1 MTTPISTQGTAR
13 IRDQLAPGA
22 TKSTPQAAPT
32 QITTFT
38 RSEPQTKTATN
49 VRLGQKQQP
58 VAAAMTG
65 KRTLNDAQLQAMG
78 AEILHL
84 YKEKVIGGASRR
96 LDFKSEGETYSVRG
110 GDINNIL
117 IHTKDGSIQ
126 LRPDGMPTRNISLP
140 IESWESLEL
149 GLARTLATLRH
160 T

>member
-1 MTTPISTQGTAR
+1 
-13 IRDQLAPGA
+13 
-22 TKSTPQAAPT
+22 
-32 QITTFT
+32 
-38 RSEPQTKTATN
+38 
-49 VRLGQKQQP
+49 
-58 VAAAMTG
+58 MTG